1 MPQECMKVMPPHVL
15 AAPPKT
21 EGQEAPFALKDAL
34 PVLLQEE
41 RQAAEE
47 VAVAESEAEIEDKE
61 AQVPLEVLQEPA
73 AGQHHR
79 DASEQMAKRQRTM
92 TACA

>member
-1 MPQECMKVMPPHVL
+1 MMPPHVL

-21 EGQEAPFALKDAL
+21 EGLAAPFALKDAL

-41 RQAAEE
+41 QQAAEDE
-47 VAVAESEAEIEDKE
+47 AAPEAEGHEGPKRPDCHAYDAK
-61 AQVPLEVLQEPA
+61 ADQHTSA
-73 AGQHHR
+73 AG
-79 DASEQMAKRQRTM
+79 SEQMAKRQRTM